1 MTNCRLPVMFRSP
14 TGMKFEPTDLDE
26 TDPDHRSVKVLARAS
41 SGAFID
47 VARTGDAGDYRNPAP
62 GDLALVIRADYPV
75 KAFDKPQE
83 SQGGFVGTTEV
94 AEVDVCL
101 LYTSDAADDA

>member
-1 MTNCRLPVMFRSP
+1 MQPAYLSQVCTDDQIRNNLMTNCRLPVMFRSP

-62 GDLALVIRADYPV
+62 GDLALVIEPII
-75 KAFDKPQE
+75 
-83 SQGGFVGTTEV
+83 
-94 AEVDVCL
+94 L
-101 LYTSDAADDA
+101 